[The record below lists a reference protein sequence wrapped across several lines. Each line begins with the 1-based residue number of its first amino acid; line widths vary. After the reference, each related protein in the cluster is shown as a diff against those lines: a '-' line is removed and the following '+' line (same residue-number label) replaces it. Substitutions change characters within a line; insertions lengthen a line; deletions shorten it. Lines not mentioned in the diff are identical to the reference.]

1 MFYRFIACLLHKKYH
16 SEKSTTYQKNGTSFE
31 IKYGTGSLTGYLSQ
45 DTVNI
50 AGIDV
55 SHQIFAEAITQPG
68 ITFIAAKF
76 DGILGLG
83 YKRISVDGVETV
95 FNNMMSQNKLE
106 RNAFSFWL
114 NRNASESGSGGQL
127 FLGGSDSNYYTGN
140 LTYLNVTRQAYWQFQ
155 LDGFGFW

>member
-1 MFYRFIACLLHKKYH
+1 MFYRFIACLLHNKYH

-114 NRNASESGSGGQL
+114 NRNASGSGSGGQL